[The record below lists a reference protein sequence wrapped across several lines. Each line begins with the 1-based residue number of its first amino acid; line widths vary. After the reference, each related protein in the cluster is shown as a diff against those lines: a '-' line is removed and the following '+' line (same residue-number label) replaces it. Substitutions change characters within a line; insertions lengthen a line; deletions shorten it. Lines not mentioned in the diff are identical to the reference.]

1 MPIILQSVAVC
12 TDYGHKVVYIRTFRI
27 SHLIKSRLQVHNN
40 AQTRPMFSD
49 ATYRNSRTWLVQTL
63 LNATKA
69 NVCAS
74 IVPARSF
81 FANARG
87 MKIALRPSWGMKAS
101 VSKRIEPDAGGIAEV
116 RCRRVLYG
124 EKL

>member
-1 MPIILQSVAVC
+1 MRNDSEKKL
-12 TDYGHKVVYIRTFRI
+12 
-27 SHLIKSRLQVHNN
+27 
-40 AQTRPMFSD
+40 FSD
-49 ATYRNSRTWLVQTL
+49 AMYGILRTWLVHTL

-87 MKIALRPSWGMKAS
+87 MKTALRASWGMNAMD
-101 VSKRIEPDAGGIAEV
+101 SKRIEPDDGGTAEV

>member
-1 MPIILQSVAVC
+1 M
-12 TDYGHKVVYIRTFRI
+12 H
-27 SHLIKSRLQVHNN
+27 
-40 AQTRPMFSD
+40 
-49 ATYRNSRTWLVQTL
+49 TL

-69 NVCAS
+69 KVCAS

-87 MKIALRPSWGMKAS
+87 MKTALRASWGMNAMD
-101 VSKRIEPDAGGIAEV
+101 SKRIEPDAGGTAEV

>member
-1 MPIILQSVAVC
+1 M
-12 TDYGHKVVYIRTFRI
+12 
-27 SHLIKSRLQVHNN
+27 HNN

-49 ATYRNSRTWLVQTL
+49 AMYRNSRTWLVHTL

-87 MKIALRPSWGMKAS
+87 IKTALRASWGINAR
-101 VSKRIEPDAGGIAEV
+101 VSKRIEPDAGGTAEV

>member
-1 MPIILQSVAVC
+1 MDIDWYILQNSRIAHTTKTEFIC
-12 TDYGHKVVYIRTFRI
+12 RTTCEND
-27 SHLIKSRLQVHNN
+27 V
-40 AQTRPMFSD
+40 
-49 ATYRNSRTWLVQTL
+49 YRNNLRTWLVQTL

-87 MKIALRPSWGMKAS
+87 IKTALRASWGINARD
-101 VSKRIEPDAGGIAEV
+101 SKRIEPDAGGTAEV

>member
-1 MPIILQSVAVC
+1 MK
-12 TDYGHKVVYIRTFRI
+12 TDFPM
-27 SHLIKSRLQVHNN
+27 HNN
-40 AQTRPMFSD
+40 EKGIIFSD
-49 ATYRNSRTWLVQTL
+49 AMYRILRTWLVHTL

-74 IVPARSF
+74 SVPARSF

-87 MKIALRPSWGMKAS
+87 IKTALRASCGMNAMD
-101 VSKRIEPDAGGIAEV
+101 SKRIEPDAGGTAEV